1 MPKSQT
7 QTDAEIL
14 SSAKIADPPIQPE
27 ILTEIR
33 VRHTRSVH
41 PVQCSCLIHRDI
53 TKRRN
58 PSPIQEAEDKEELD
72 WYQGE

>member
-1 MPKSQT
+1 MKSQT

-14 SSAKIADPPIQPE
+14 SSAKVADPEPQPE

-41 PVQCSCLIHRDI
+41 PVQCFCSIHRDLDI
-53 TKRRN
+53 RKN
-58 PSPIQEAEDKEELD
+58 PNEETERKEELD
-72 WYQGE
+72 WYEGD